1 MKQAAPIEAL
11 GRGEHGAVIPMG
23 FLAAYA
29 LFLLFITM
37 ASGRHKVYHGP
48 R

>member
-1 MKQAAPIEAL
+1 
-11 GRGEHGAVIPMG
+11 V
-23 FLAAYA
+23 AAYA